1 MINPMWMAPAFD
13 AVILAG
19 GAGRRLGGVDKAL
32 IEVDGATLLD
42 RALSACHS
50 AGRTVVV
57 GPRRA
62 DVAESVVWCREDP
75 PGGGPV
81 AGLAAGLLEASA
93 DVVVVLAVDQPWIA
107 GGVPALRASL
117 AAGNQARPDSVDAAV
132 LVDADGRRNYLAAAW
147 RRIALLNALL
157 AIDQLAGASMR
168 SVYASARCV
177 EVRDG
182 AGWGRDIDT
191 PDDLRGAN

>member
-32 IEVDGATLLD
+32 IEVDGVTLLD
-42 RALSACHS
+42 RALSATNA

-62 DVAESVVWCREDP
+62 GGADSVTWCREDP

-81 AGLAAGLLEASA
+81 AGLATGLLHVSA
-93 DVVVVLAVDQPWIA
+93 EVVVVLAVDQPWIA
-107 GGVPALRASL
+107 GAVPALRASL
-117 AAGNQARPDSVDAAV
+117 AARNHDRPDAVDAAV
-132 LVDADGRRNYLAAAW
+132 LIDADGRRNYLAAAW
-147 RRIALLNALL
+147 RRVALLNALL
-157 AIDQLAGASMR
+157 RIDPLAGASMR
-168 SVYASARCV
+168 SVYASARCA
-177 EVRDG
+177 EVSDI

-191 PDDLRGAN
+191 PDDLPTP

>member
-1 MINPMWMAPAFD
+1 MIKPVWMIPSFD

-32 IEVDGATLLD
+32 IVVDEVTLLD
-42 RALSACHS
+42 RALSACTA

-62 DVAESVVWCREDP
+62 GGADSVYWCREDP

-81 AGLAAGLLEASA
+81 AGLAAGLLEVSA
-93 DVVVVLAVDQPWIA
+93 EIVVVLAVDQPWIA
-107 GGVPALRASL
+107 GAVAPLRVQL
-117 AAGNQARPDSVDAAV
+117 AAANRAQPDAIDAAV

-147 RRIALLNALL
+147 RRVALLNALL
-157 AIDQLAGASMR
+157 ALDQLAGASMR

-177 EVRDG
+177 EVSDT

-191 PDDLRGAN
+191 PDDLAR